1 METNP
6 VHRAEQAEANSAGG
20 ESTAS
25 SFPVTTFSWLAA
37 CLLILLGAAFELG
50 MLGFGPYNS
59 SGVLLLSV
67 VGKNAWTML
76 ADLAF
81 PELSELARIWPL
93 ILVILGA
100 SILFIAQL
108 RNRIE
113 SIAASSGRKENRA
126 N

>member
-1 METNP
+1 MEPNP
-6 VHRAEQAEANSAGG
+6 VRRGQPAAENSAGG
-20 ESTAS
+20 HSAGS
-25 SFPVTTFSWLAA
+25 SFPIATLSWLAA

-81 PELSELARIWPL
+81 PELSELAKIWPL
-93 ILVILGA
+93 MLVILGA

>member
-6 VHRAEQAEANSAGG
+6 AHRAEPAAANS
-20 ESTAS
+20 TVRHLAS
-25 SFPVTTFSWLAA
+25 QTFPTTTLAWLAA

-50 MLGFGPYNS
+50 MLGVGPYDS

-67 VGKNAWTML
+67 AGKNAWTML

-81 PELSELARIWPL
+81 PELREIVRIWPL
-93 ILVILGA
+93 ILVILGV
-100 SILFIAQL
+100 SILFVTQL

-113 SIAASSGRKENRA
+113 SVAVSSDRKENHA